1 MTVKTVKP
9 KTRRRL
15 SDQPRTILHRDR
27 GKTRAVMDAAA
38 TTRLNQQHWSH
49 AVSGEFN
56 SLMQLDA
63 ATVMY
68 RTRYEMANNS
78 YAAGIAETLA
88 LDVVGT
94 GPRPQVDSG
103 NEAFDQEI
111 EELFCQW
118 CLDCDYAGQMDL
130 AELLQMQMVTQQCD
144 SGNSLTL
151 FKRADVGRRRQ
162 VSLRLLPVD
171 IERLA
176 NPIKFG
182 FETERLHDGIAFDA
196 AGRPTDYYILKHHPA
211 SPYIASGIY
220 GDHDVIP
227 ADQMVHLFRIR
238 RPGQFRG
245 TPWFAPVIELF
256 AQLRRFTAATLDA
269 AETAAD
275 IAGTLEA
282 ENLEST
288 TDYEVNDVVELERKH
303 LLVTPPGYKMNQV
316 RPEHPSTTYPM
327 FKNEIINEIAR
338 CVLMPFN
345 VAAMNSARYNY
356 ASGRLDHQKYHRMI
370 ETLRHW
376 GEARMLRRV
385 FAAFAEEAYLL
396 GLFTTRP
403 TFDQLAAAVLRLR
416 WFWPGFKHV
425 DPVKE
430 AQADRLHLEDGTTT
444 LEDIYAEKGQDW
456 KRKLIQRSKEIKLA
470 AELGLPT
477 ASAVKIETPKD
488 DNDDDTPKDDDE

>member
-1 MTVKTVKP
+1 MTVKPAQRTS
-9 KTRRRL
+9 RRKL
-15 SDQPRTILHRDR
+15 SDQPRTVIRHAR
-27 GKTRAVMDAAA
+27 GQKRAVMDAAA
-38 TTRLNQQHWSH
+38 TTRLNQMHWSH
-49 AVSGEFN
+49 AVSGDFN
-56 SLMQLDA
+56 ALLQQDA

-78 YAAGIAETLA
+78 YAAGIADTLA

-118 CLDCDYAGQMDL
+118 CLDCDYSGRMDM
-130 AELLQMQMVTQQCD
+130 AELLQMQMVTQQCEA
-144 SGNSLTL
+144 GNSLTL
-151 FKRADVGRRRQ
+151 LKRADVGRRRAI
-162 VSLRLLPVD
+162 SLRLLPVD

-176 NPIKFG
+176 NPIKSG

-211 SPYIASGIY
+211 SPYAASGIY

-227 ADQMVHLFRIR
+227 ADQVVHLFRQR
-238 RPGQFRG
+238 RPGQFLG
-245 TPWFAPVIELF
+245 TPWFAPSLELF
-256 AQLRRFTAATLDA
+256 AQMRRFTAATLDT

-275 IAGTLEA
+275 VAGTLES
-282 ENLEST
+282 ESLEAT
-288 TDYEVNDVVELERKH
+288 DDYEINDLLELERKH
-303 LLVTPPGYKMNQV
+303 LLVTPPGYKMNQIK
-316 RPEHPSTTYPM
+316 PEHPSTTYQM

-376 GEARMLRRV
+376 GEARMLRRI

-396 GLFTTRP
+396 GLFSTRP
-403 TFDQLAAAVLRLR
+403 TFEQLAAAVRRLR

-456 KRKLIQRSKEIKLA
+456 KRKLIQRSKEIKLS
-470 AELGLPT
+470 AELGLPA
-477 ASAVKIETPKD
+477 ASAATIEPS
-488 DNDDDTPKDDDE
+488 KDDDDDETTNDEDE